1 MKELQIQLFIN
12 DQELELHDNETI
24 TLTQTLQDVLDF
36 SKVFTDY
43 TRTFNVPASKVNNK
57 ILNHYYIPGLR
68 VDEFDVQS
76 KFDAELFLN
85 YKPFKKGRVRLENVQ
100 MENHNPINYR
110 ITFFGNTIK
119 LKDLIG
125 DDRLSDLEI
134 LGSINLTY
142 TASEVIAKMQNGIDV
157 QVNGENIE
165 DMIIYPLITHTD
177 QLFYDSGDDTAG
189 TNNLYYG
196 SNSHGVVFDQLKPA
210 VRLNGLLEAIMQRY
224 NITFSTDFFSS
235 SNPDWNNLYMWLH
248 KDKGTLISTD
258 ALGLGSA
265 VGNFMNLTGAWT
277 NSFTSF
283 KNKSGSRHKKLLAG
297 FSSGGVTGY
306 KNGVIYGSYDGERY
320 IDIQIETTA
329 TDYDFRLRAG
339 REVLFE
345 GNFSGNSHP
354 IKLSDELK
362 MIKPNSKVDYRTH
375 RPEIACKENATFTVI
390 MKVFE
395 AKDQD
400 SNFAGAEATHTS
412 TTFYSTNAAQET
424 PDMKIMDF
432 LTGIFKMFNLT
443 SYLDEDTNIIEVIP
457 LNDWYNSS
465 TTTYDITPYMDL
477 KKSEVSVPLPYQEI
491 DFSYEGNE
499 TFFSFFHKQRFNN
512 LVWGALSYNTSNE
525 TGKTYQV
532 KLPFEHMKFERLR
545 NITGGANTD
554 IQWGW
559 SVNENRDSIVGKP
572 LIFYAKKLTG
582 ATSITALETSS
593 GVRHELTSYYI
604 PSNLSDPTSNTSQS
618 IHFGAERNEYQLGSA
633 SKSLYKNFYETY
645 IDEIFSKS
653 RRIFKYKAFLPLN
666 VILNL
671 ELNDR
676 LIIFDDLFKIN
687 KITTN
692 FETGVSDLELINEVQ
707 NFVVPIGDVIG
718 DVIETIDENSLVTID
733 TTKVTIDKQT
743 IRI

>member
-68 VDEFDVQS
+68 VDDFDVQS

-134 LGSINLTY
+134 LGDIQLQLTY
-142 TASEVIAKMQNGIDV
+142 TATEVIAKMQDGIDV
-157 QVNGENIE
+157 QVNGENIT
-165 DMIIYPLITHTD
+165 DMIIYPLITHTS
-177 QLFYDSGDDTAG
+177 QLFYNSGDDTAG
-189 TNNLYYG
+189 TNNLHYG

-235 SNPDWNNLYMWLH
+235 TNPAWNNLYMWLH
-248 KDKGTLISTD
+248 KDKGSLINTD
-258 ALGLGSA
+258 DNRHFSNIYGKWFDAG
-265 VGNFMNLTGAWT
+265 
-277 NSFTSF
+277 TSF
-283 KNKSGSRHKKLLAG
+283 KNKSGNRHKKLLAG
-297 FSSGGVTGY
+297 FSTKGITGY
-306 KNGVIYGSYDGERY
+306 KNGIVYGSYSGERY
-320 IDIQIETTA
+320 IDIKIETAA
-329 TDYDFRLRAG
+329 TEYDFRLVAG

-362 MIKPNSKVDYRTH
+362 MIKPNSNKDYRNH
-375 RPEIACKENATFTVI
+375 RPEIACNENASFTI
-390 MKVFE
+390 TMKVFE

-400 SNFAGAEATHTS
+400 SSFASAKATHAS
-412 TTFYSTNAAQET
+412 STFYRTNPAEEI

-465 TTTYDITPYMDL
+465 TATYDITPYMDL

-499 TFFSFFHKQRFNN
+499 TFFSFFHKQRSNN

-525 TGKTYQV
+525 TGKKYDV

-545 NITGGANTD
+545 DITGGANTD

-559 SVNENRDSIVGKP
+559 SVDKNRESMVGKP

-582 ATSITALETSS
+582 ATAITALETSS
-593 GVRHELTSYYI
+593 GVRHQLTTYYI
-604 PSNLSDPTSNTSQS
+604 PSNLSDPTSNANQS
-618 IHFGAERNEYQLGSA
+618 IHFGAERNEYLLGSA
-633 SKSLYKNFYETY
+633 SKSLYRTFYETY

-666 VILNL
+666 VILNV

-718 DVIETIDENSLVTID
+718 DVIETIDEDSLVTID
-733 TTKVTIDKQT
+733 TTKVKIDKDT
-743 IRI
+743 VRI